1 MRKTCCWEVFILNY
15 HWRKIYFNNFVSN
28 QRFESKVAFTE
39 KKTSLCKKKK
49 KNICRLKIDHYRKN
63 LFHLLTCSKFSR
75 VKEQENMS
83 GTVKKP
89 TPKTI
94 VYTKIGIKCVSFSYK
109 TYIFK
114 TEGDKM

>member
-39 KKTSLCKKKK
+39 KKQVCVKKKYT
-49 KNICRLKIDHYRKN
+49 CHLKLDRYRKN
-63 LFHLLTCSKFSR
+63 LFHLLTCIKFSR

-89 TPKTI
+89 TQKTI
-94 VYTKIGIKCVSFSYK
+94 VYTKIDIKYVSFSYE